1 MDLAI
6 LEAIKYVKQISKK
19 KVSLEN
25 ILQRINKTNA
35 TNIDIDTLRIDVDN
49 MLRNGIIDQ
58 DYKILKNHIDGDE
71 TLKTIPFLTENTNK
85 INENKNTASP
95 LPLTQVTPNKSD
107 KDPTLVTS
115 DLENNTAVLAL
126 PSIGAQDTP
135 TVKIQGTLPVHDN
148 NEKTFRL
155 ELDDTS
161 ADIIELKSFLM
172 NQIYDLRQELDQQ
185 SKCLN
190 KQEDLTELK
199 TKLQYLEKEN
209 QSLKEENE
217 NKRKIIETVLNQNS
231 ELLKLNHEIYNKNNA
246 THYQEKS
253 INECPKQ
260 DDFQVASKTATKK
273 IKQSLEKDMDNSNN
287 NNRFISPNRFARLF
301 YEDNNNEDNESITN
315 NNTDS
320 TKTLLND
327 QINKENFAKN
337 YNNNDKKKTLVDRK

>member
-6 LEAIKYVKQISKK
+6 LEAIKYIKQISKK

-25 ILQRINKTNA
+25 ILQIINKTNA

-71 TLKTIPFLTENTNK
+71 TLKAIPFLTENTNK

-115 DLENNTAVLAL
+115 DPENNATVLAL
-126 PSIGAQDTP
+126 PSIGTQDTP
-135 TVKIQGTLPVHDN
+135 TVKTQGTLPVHDN
-148 NEKTFRL
+148 NQKTFRL
-155 ELDDTS
+155 KLDDIS
-161 ADIIELKSFLM
+161 ANIIALKSSSM
-172 NQIYDLRQELDQQ
+172 NEIYDLRQELDQQ

-209 QSLKEENE
+209 ESLKEENE
-217 NKRKIIETVLNQNS
+217 NKRKIIEAVLNQNN
-231 ELLKLNHEIYNKNNA
+231 ELLKLNHEIYSKNNV

-253 INECPKQ
+253 IKERPKQ

-287 NNRFISPNRFARLF
+287 NNRFISPNRFGRLF
-301 YEDNNNEDNESITN
+301 YEDNNNDDNESITN

-320 TKTLLND
+320 PKTLVNN
-327 QINKENFAKN
+327 QINK
-337 YNNNDKKKTLVDRK
+337 